1 MLPSYPQIGLANA
14 SKQRMEKT
22 AAVERV
28 RSQPEELTVPPGWVE
43 AQPHLAAATGLAI
56 LLVAGQQPPQLT
68 DANNNSL
75 CQTFQSSPTHA
86 HLCDPY
92 CGEAFTRAQTAGAVT
107 HYRCHAGLHCFT
119 QPVELG
125 MGRPLAVIGG
135 RAFLA
140 GEDYRALLDRFR
152 VGDLRMLATPDTF
165 RNIILATRGDLDDL
179 AARIAEL
186 AGQINKD
193 DAGQTKAEA
202 EISQGD
208 TAAANGLV
216 EQPHSPLFPP
226 DAKLRDA
233 ARLATQ
239 ALIDAQRLT
248 SVALLLRT
256 EQGFIPLHVT
266 GELQQHALKLDPAG
280 QTGATQSEQ
289 LTNLPTGQVLV
300 VGGAQVE
307 LFPLMISDEVKGAL
321 LVGDLPLAAARR
333 AAITNFCRKI
343 AMPLEVLRL
352 REELE
357 QRMRAAYHLQSFVE
371 QISVAAPG
379 DPYQT
384 IVRHCVELL
393 RSERGSLML
402 FDEAA
407 NELEVKAA
415 FGPRAQ
421 FAHEARADLRASISG
436 KAWQEGLPLV
446 VRDLVAAGHSP
457 SPAERDYKA
466 QSFLCYPI
474 RLGGRKVGM
483 LNITDKAGGA
493 AFDELDLGLLELLVP
508 QMALALDRAEWQQKA
523 TQFQLLSITDALT
536 GLVNRRYLEE
546 RLNEELERSKRHR
559 FAMSFLMID
568 IDNFKEYND
577 RHGHPAGDLAL
588 EMTAQCLK
596 SALRSADVAARY
608 GGEEFSILLPQTNIS
623 EAHVIAERIRRRIER
638 TQFPHGKSQPLGAV
652 TVSLGISSSG
662 AKLDTPAQVIAA
674 ADHALYVAK
683 SNGKN
688 RVEAF
693 VPPSPP
699 HSPR

>member
-1 MLPSYPQIGLANA
+1 
-14 SKQRMEKT
+14 MEKT
-22 AAVERV
+22 AAVERA
-28 RSQPEELTVPPGWVE
+28 RSQSEELIVPPGWTE
-43 AQPHLAAATGLAI
+43 AQPHLAAASGLAI
-56 LLVAGQQPPQLT
+56 LLVAGHQPPQLT
-68 DANNNSL
+68 IANNNSL
-75 CQTFQSSPTHA
+75 CQTLQGSPTHA

-92 CGEAFTRAQTAGAVT
+92 CGEAFNRAQTAGTVT
-107 HYRCHAGLHCFT
+107 HYRCHAGLHCFA
-119 QPVELG
+119 QPVDLG
-125 MGRPLAVIGG
+125 AGRPLAVIGG
-135 RAFLA
+135 RAFLT
-140 GEDYRALLDRFR
+140 GEDYRALLNRFR
-152 VGDLRMLATPDTF
+152 GGDLRTLAAPDTF
-165 RNIILATRGDLDDL
+165 RNIILATRTDLDDL

-186 AGQINKD
+186 AGQVSAQ
-193 DAGQTKAEA
+193 DAAQAKVV
-202 EISQGD
+202 
-208 TAAANGLV
+208 TALSLSEDVAANGIA
-216 EQPHSPLFPP
+216 EQAGSPLFPP

-233 ARLATQ
+233 VRLAAQ
-239 ALIDAQRLT
+239 ALIDSQQLT

-256 EQGFIPLHVT
+256 EHGFTPLHVT
-266 GELQQHALKLDPAG
+266 GNLRQHTLKLDLAG
-280 QTGATQSEQ
+280 QMGATQSEKWNS
-289 LTNLPTGQVLV
+289 LLTGQMLV
-300 VGGAQVE
+300 AEGVQVE
-307 LFPLMISDEVKGAL
+307 LFPLVVSDEVKGAL
-321 LVGDLPLAAARR
+321 LVGDLPLAIARR
-333 AAITNFCRKI
+333 EAIALFCRKI

-371 QISVAAPG
+371 QISAAAPG
-379 DPYQT
+379 DPYQI

-402 FDEAA
+402 FDESA

-421 FAHEARADLRASISG
+421 FAHEARVDLRASISG
-436 KAWQEGLPLV
+436 MAWQEGLPLV

-457 SPAERDYKA
+457 APAERDYKSK
-466 QSFLCYPI
+466 SFICYPI

-483 LNITDKAGGA
+483 LNMTDKVGGDP
-493 AFDELDLGLLELLVP
+493 FDELDLGLLELLVP

-568 IDNFKEYND
+568 IDNFKMYND
-577 RHGHPAGDLAL
+577 QHGHPAGDLAL

-623 EAHVIAERIRRRIER
+623 EAHVIAERIRRRIEH
-638 TQFPHGKSQPLGAV
+638 TQFPHGQAQPLGAV
-652 TVSLGISSSG
+652 TISLGIASFG
-662 AKLDTPAQVIAA
+662 AKLDTPAQVLAA

-688 RVEAF
+688 RVEAY
-693 VPPSPP
+693 VPPP
-699 HSPR
+699 HPH

>member
-1 MLPSYPQIGLANA
+1 
-14 SKQRMEKT
+14 MEKT
-22 AAVERV
+22 AAAERA
-28 RSQPEELTVPPGWVE
+28 RSQTEELAVPSAWTE
-43 AQPHLAAATGLAI
+43 AQPRLAAASGLAV
-56 LLVAGQQPPQLT
+56 LLVAGHQPPQLT
-68 DANNNSL
+68 IINDNSI

-92 CGEAFTRAQTAGAVT
+92 CGEAFNRAQTAGAVT

-125 MGRPLAVIGG
+125 AGRPLAVIGG
-135 RAFLA
+135 RAFLSGA
-140 GEDYRALLDRFR
+140 DYRALLDRFR
-152 VGDLRMLATPDTF
+152 AGDLRTLGTPATF
-165 RNIILATRGDLDDL
+165 HNIILAARADLDDL
-179 AARIAEL
+179 AARIGAMAATVSAQTEGQGQAASEL
-186 AGQINKD
+186 VLSA
-193 DAGQTKAEA
+193 AP
-202 EISQGD
+202 
-208 TAAANGLV
+208 AANELS
-216 EQPHSPLFPP
+216 EQSAVTIFPP

-233 ARLATQ
+233 ARQ
-239 ALIDAQRLT
+239 AAQVLIASQHLT

-256 EQGFIPLHVT
+256 EHSFTPLHVT
-266 GELQQHALKLDPAG
+266 GKFQQQALQLDLARH
-280 QTGATQSEQ
+280 TGASHSAQ
-289 LTNLPTGQVLV
+289 LNSLLTGRKLV
-300 VGGAQVE
+300 TDGAQVE
-307 LFPLMISDEVKGAL
+307 LFPLVMGDEVKGAL
-321 LVGDLPLAAARR
+321 LIGDGPLAAARR
-333 AAITNFCRKI
+333 EAIAAFCRKI

-371 QISVAAPG
+371 QISAAEAG

-402 FDEAA
+402 FDESA

-415 FGPRAQ
+415 FGRRAQ
-421 FAHEARADLRASISG
+421 FSHETRVNLTTGVAG
-436 KAWQEGLPLV
+436 VAWQEGLPLV
-446 VRDLVAAGHSP
+446 VRDLVAAGHSLA
-457 SPAERDYKA
+457 PAERDYKSK
-466 QSFLCYPI
+466 SFICYPI
-474 RLGGRKVGM
+474 RLGGRKVGL
-483 LNITDKAGGA
+483 LNMTDKAGGDVY
-493 AFDELDLGLLELLVP
+493 DELDLGLLDLIVP
-508 QMALALDRAEWQQKA
+508 QMALALDRAEWQHKA

-559 FAMSFLMID
+559 FAMSFVMID
-568 IDNFKEYND
+568 IDNFKDYND

-652 TVSLGISSSG
+652 TVSLGIASFG

-688 RVEAF
+688 RVEAY
-693 VPPSPP
+693 VPPP
-699 HSPR
+699 HAH